1 MSYVQADGL
10 KPSPKDS
17 QDDQTVRDI
26 LKRYAEERPY
36 KEAIVFARTDGTREA
51 VTYKELYE
59 RSSEVA
65 KSYLTL
71 GVKPS
76 EIIAISMRSC
86 SHWLYAVFGAMIAGA
101 QPIGLS
107 FTYTDGSD
115 VIAMMKKLRT
125 CSAIIL
131 DPGAEGENWN
141 VFLKLVN
148 SYDDKGNVQSDKMP
162 YLRYLIYHDSSNKQT
177 PNVLTMEQIMKW
189 NNPDITLP
197 YLKSDDIAMMFQT
210 SGSTG
215 VPKVVAYTHGT
226 FVNVVGGL
234 SDDFKGFLDPKGSL
248 FNDRPFTW
256 AGGFPFTILSGKTR
270 VTRSGFCEPPEDL
283 VGFLIDVI
291 KRERCTDLFALPG
304 LLNMF
309 LERQVVLV
317 INMIYKTYYIAWP
330 YKITVT
336 LSNRQSAKRSVGKIG
351 QILKML

>member
-1 MSYVQADGL
+1 MEGEKIYTMSYVQADGF

-17 QDDQTVRDI
+17 QDSQTVCDI
-26 LKRYAEERPY
+26 LKLYAEDRPD
-36 KEAIVFARTDGTREA
+36 KEAIVFAHTDGTREA
-51 VTYKELYE
+51 VTYRNLYE
-59 RSSEVA
+59 KSSDVA

-86 SHWLYAVFGAMIAGA
+86 SHWLYAVFGAMLAGA

-141 VFLKLVN
+141 VFLRLVN
-148 SYDDKGNVQSDKMP
+148 SYDDKGNVQSDQMP

-189 NNPDITLP
+189 NNSDITLP
-197 YLKSDDIAMMFQT
+197 CLKPDDIAIMFQT

-215 VPKVVAYTHGT
+215 VPKVVAHTHGT
-226 FVNVVGGL
+226 LVKLGRL

-256 AGGFPFTILSGKTR
+256 GGGFPLTILSGTTR
-270 VTRSGFCEPPEDL
+270 VTRSGFCDPPEDL

-291 KRERCTDLFALPG
+291 KRENCTDLFALPG
-304 LLNMF
+304 LLSMF
-309 LERQVVLV
+309 QERQVGFDL
-317 INMIYKTYYIAWP
+317 WD
-330 YKITVT
+330 
-336 LSNRQSAKRSVGKIG
+336 R
-351 QILKML
+351 